1 MSSAEGVPTWRK
13 VVAAILDF
21 ITVFAAGGV
30 GIAQLTGG
38 MTENGFQLEGLPALA
53 LFAIIIAYFVV
64 GSRYAGG
71 TIWQRILQTRG

>member
-1 MSSAEGVPTWRK
+1 M
-13 VVAAILDF
+13 AAILDF

-53 LFAIIIAYFVV
+53 LFAIIAIGDF
-64 GSRYAGG
+64 G
-71 TIWQRILQTRG
+71 WQRFSWYQRQKMTKQEMKDEFKRLGSAFFL